1 MRIIP
6 FHTAPT
12 GDAYRYLI
20 DELIDKTARFFLVD
34 RRQGRG
40 DTPVEVARVFERLK
54 PYLIERC
61 TMEEMMTR
69 TRAFYTEGIYYI
81 YECTPASGKILKEEA
96 DGFLDW
102 LYPSLPEDLCFL
114 NEDGSDYLFT
124 EAHEDGCGM
133 RITEQEARD
142 LMKRISGLMFV
153 MERFPS

>member
-20 DELIDKTARFFLVD
+20 DELIDRTDRFFLVD
-34 RRQGRG
+34 RRHDIG
-40 DTPVEVARVFERLK
+40 DTPEEVARVFERLK

-61 TMEEMMTR
+61 TTEEMMMR

-81 YECTPASGKILKEEA
+81 YECTPAAGQILKEEA

-114 NEDGSDYLFT
+114 NEDGSDHLYT

-142 LMKRISGLMFV
+142 LMKRIPGLMFI

>member
-20 DELIDKTARFFLVD
+20 DELIDRTDRFFLVD
-34 RRQGRG
+34 RRHDIG
-40 DTPVEVARVFERLK
+40 DTPAEVARVFERLK

-61 TMEEMMTR
+61 TTEEMMMR

-81 YECTPASGKILKEEA
+81 YECTPAAGQILKEEA

-114 NEDGSDYLFT
+114 NEDGSDHLYT

-142 LMKRISGLMFV
+142 LMKRIPGLMFI

>member
-1 MRIIP
+1 
-6 FHTAPT
+6 
-12 GDAYRYLI
+12 
-20 DELIDKTARFFLVD
+20 
-34 RRQGRG
+34 
-40 DTPVEVARVFERLK
+40 
-54 PYLIERC
+54 
-61 TMEEMMTR
+61 MMR

-81 YECTPASGKILKEEA
+81 YECTPAAGQILKEEA

-114 NEDGSDYLFT
+114 NEDGSDHLYT

-142 LMKRISGLMFV
+142 LMKRIPGLMFI

>member
-6 FHTAPT
+6 FHKAPT

-20 DELIDKTARFFLVD
+20 DELIDRTDRFFLVD
-34 RRQGRG
+34 RRHDIG
-40 DTPVEVARVFERLK
+40 DTPEEVARVFERLK

-61 TMEEMMTR
+61 TTEEMMMR

-81 YECTPASGKILKEEA
+81 YECTPAAGQILKEEA

-114 NEDGSDYLFT
+114 NEDGSDHLYT

-142 LMKRISGLMFV
+142 LMKRIPGLMFI

>member
-6 FHTAPT
+6 FHTAPS

-20 DELIDKTARFFLVD
+20 NELIDKTDRFFLVD
-34 RRQGRG
+34 RRHDIG
-40 DTPVEVARVFERLK
+40 DTPAEVARVFERLK
-54 PYLIERC
+54 PYLIECC
-61 TMEEMMTR
+61 TTEEMMMR

-81 YECTPASGKILKEEA
+81 YECTPAAGQILKEEA

-114 NEDGSDYLFT
+114 NEDGSDHLYT

-142 LMKRISGLMFV
+142 LMKRIPGLMFI